1 MLSAGRTFG
10 RYLIVREIGRGGMGA
25 VFEARH
31 QQLHKRV
38 ALKTLHSAALDPRS
52 IERFLREGRAA
63 ASLAHPH
70 VVDVWDVGV
79 EDGTPFI
86 VMELLDG
93 EDLAARIARAAPLSV
108 EATIDVALP
117 VLAAVAA
124 MHDKGV
130 VHRDL
135 KPENIFLS
143 KGLGGQDVPKV
154 LDFGVCLG
162 VESDARRL
170 TDGGIVGTP
179 DYLSPEQVE
188 GASGDP
194 KSDQHALGV
203 ILFEALTAR
212 RPYQAPTLLGLL
224 AAIRDGRRPTLRE
237 LRADAPAG
245 LAVAVERALD
255 VDPSRRF
262 EDVRALARALI
273 EHGSDARRAEWRAV
287 FSAETERPSTPAP
300 APSRVKSVDPAVAP
314 LAVATLRF
322 GSPLSEQQP
331 EHTQSS
337 EPRNRSARAAIIVV
351 AAVAATLVAT
361 ISLIAARE
369 APKAP
374 SAQPAPGPPPAA
386 PLAQPPPAEPAP
398 PAQRAPTEPQSS
410 PSIVTLVA
418 PPTQRAATARGR
430 PRPRASVRAP
440 SATTVEEPAVN
451 AAPIV
456 D

>member
-1 MLSAGRTFG
+1 MLSPGRTFG

-38 ALKTLHSAALDPRS
+38 ALKTLHSAALDQRS

-93 EDLAARIARAAPLSV
+93 EDLAARIARDAPLSV

-135 KPENIFLS
+135 KPENIFLA

-237 LRADAPAG
+237 LRADVSAG

-273 EHGSDARRAEWRAV
+273 EHGSDARRPEWRAV
-287 FSAETERPSTPAP
+287 FSAETERPSTPSP

-322 GSPLSEQQP
+322 GSPLSEGP
-331 EHTQSS
+331 TEHTQSS
-337 EPRNRSARAAIIVV
+337 EPKKRSARAAIII

-361 ISLIAARE
+361 LSLVAARE

-374 SAQPAPGPPPAA
+374 STQPAQGPAPAA
-386 PLAQPPPAEPAP
+386 TLAQPPPAE

>member
-93 EDLAARIARAAPLSV
+93 EDLAARIGRDAPLSV

-135 KPENIFLS
+135 KPENIFLA

-212 RPYQAPTLLGLL
+212 RPYRPPRCSGCSRRSATGE
-224 AAIRDGRRPTLRE
+224 GRRCASCARTS
-237 LRADAPAG
+237 LRASPSPSSARSTWTRR
-245 LAVAVERALD
+245 VA
-255 VDPSRRF
+255 SKTF
-262 EDVRALARALI
+262 
-273 EHGSDARRAEWRAV
+273 
-287 FSAETERPSTPAP
+287 
-300 APSRVKSVDPAVAP
+300 APSPGRC
-314 LAVATLRF
+314 
-322 GSPLSEQQP
+322 
-331 EHTQSS
+331 SS
-337 EPRNRSARAAIIVV
+337 T
-351 AAVAATLVAT
+351 AATRG
-361 ISLIAARE
+361 ARSG
-369 APKAP
+369 ARSSHWRP
-374 SAQPAPGPPPAA
+374 
-386 PLAQPPPAEPAP
+386 
-398 PAQRAPTEPQSS
+398 RA
-410 PSIVTLVA
+410 
-418 PPTQRAATARGR
+418 RR
-430 PRPRASVRAP
+430 PRPRRRA
-440 SATTVEEPAVN
+440 
-451 AAPIV
+451 
-456 D
+456 